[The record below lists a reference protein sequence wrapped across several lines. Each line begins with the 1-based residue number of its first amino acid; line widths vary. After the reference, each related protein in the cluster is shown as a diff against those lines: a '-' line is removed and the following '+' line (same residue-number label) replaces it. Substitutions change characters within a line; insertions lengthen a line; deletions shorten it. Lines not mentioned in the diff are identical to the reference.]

1 MFDLDRLA
9 HNACC
14 LRRGGDRAQRFLSML
29 LHTCSVLSWRV
40 LDHRR
45 VGGERV
51 GLQDR
56 QHGDLA
62 PFGQS
67 DTRTIRPVSIFSNPG
82 SLGPF

>member
-14 LRRGGDRAQRFLSML
+14 LRRGATAAQRFLSML

-40 LDHRR
+40 LDHLR

-56 QHGDLA
+56 LSVA
-62 PFGQS
+62 
-67 DTRTIRPVSIFSNPG
+67 NPA
-82 SLGPF
+82 SRRQAQFRLLLL